1 MCQNAGMTDRLAVF
15 IDAAYLDH
23 LVQGPLAVRPG
34 VPLQLDMRL
43 LPAWLTG
50 GAKPWRVFYYH
61 AMPWVSDPPLP
72 AEHAVHARKLTF
84 IDFLGRQPR
93 WVVREGVVERRGGGK
108 PGDWYY
114 EQKRTDV
121 ALAVDLVRLA
131 WRGEIARA
139 VVVTGDSDFVPAI
152 ADARAAGVH
161 VTLRFF
167 PGTAHADLLAAC
179 DAASPIT
186 AQGLAEVGRRG

>member
-1 MCQNAGMTDRLAVF
+1 MF

-23 LVQGPLAVRPG
+23 LVQGPLAVKPG
-34 VPLQLDMRL
+34 VPLQLDMKQ
-43 LPAWLTG
+43 LPGWLAG
-50 GAKPWRVFYYH
+50 GAKPWRVYYYH

-72 AEHAVHARKLTF
+72 AEHAVHARKATF
-84 IDFLGRQPR
+84 IDFLARQPR
-93 WVVREGVVERRGGGK
+93 WVIREGVVERRGGGAGK
-108 PGDWYY
+108 SGDWFY

-131 WRGEIARA
+131 WRQEITKA
-139 VVVTGDSDFVPAI
+139 VLVAGDSDFVPAV

-161 VTLRFF
+161 VALRFF
-167 PGTAHADLLAAC
+167 PGTAHDDLLAAC
-179 DAASPIT
+179 DARAPIT